1 MRPNA
6 QNLSAALP
14 ANEDALCNMFKKK
27 FTAKQQL
34 PSNGFFDQAA
44 EPVQHARLGLF
55 LADRSGGIKFLIER
69 NIGWS
74 GSESS
79 GTALRRTIKLNV
91 CGTVRSGSMVQRW
104 DRSAQTEGGA
114 CEDKRA
120 Q

>member
-44 EPVQHARLGLF
+44 EPVQHARLGLL
-55 LADRSGGIKFLIER
+55 LADRS
-69 NIGWS
+69 
-74 GSESS
+74 
-79 GTALRRTIKLNV
+79 
-91 CGTVRSGSMVQRW
+91 
-104 DRSAQTEGGA
+104 
-114 CEDKRA
+114 
-120 Q
+120 